1 MEEILGVTSS
11 VSGGGDENTDGEEA
25 QNTSSSSSREEKD
38 KSNWTKSLNRRF
50 HSPQRNGESH
60 ENDVGTTDGKIG
72 SAESFL
78 GVANSK
84 SPPTTEPLLRRARH
98 STSELE
104 GQQAQPT
111 ESAGVK
117 QSSSE
122 GVLGMGVKQSSSEG
136 VLGMGVK
143 QKPPLPPGARGERRG
158 LERNDKHKQ
167 PQQQQQVRG
176 EGGEEV
182 SVRPPVKITIEEV
195 ECAEQQRVEQVDS
208 GTRGYIAQMR
218 ARGHKRASSAP
229 VHYQPSLTVPH
240 APHIP
245 ESGGGEGKK
254 ERGRERRSKVSCV
267 WSQFLPT
274 SDNLSLS
281 QFVTESEAPLVV
293 PYLSPVVLRKEVET
307 LITQDGS
314 DVLGRESLVT
324 SRLGNGGGCNCL
336 GYLFV
341 LHFFPSSSH
350 LEYLPPLPALQCT
363 GTWCG
368 TSPACSCPPTSLSS
382 PSGASLVPTGNSG
395 RSAVARQVSVS
406 PLT

>member
-50 HSPQRNGESH
+50 HSPQRNGESR

-122 GVLGMGVKQSSSEG
+122 GVLGMGVKQ
-136 VLGMGVK
+136 
-143 QKPPLPPGARGERRG
+143 KPPLPPGARGERRG
-158 LERNDKHKQ
+158 LERNDKHK
-167 PQQQQQVRG
+167 QQQQVRG

-208 GTRGYIAQMR
+208 GARGYIAQMR

-229 VHYQPSLTVPH
+229 VHYQPSLTVPP
-240 APHIP
+240 APYIP

-281 QFVTESEAPLVV
+281 VC
-293 PYLSPVVLRKEVET
+293 
-307 LITQDGS
+307 DG
-314 DVLGRESLVT
+314 V
-324 SRLGNGGGCNCL
+324 
-336 GYLFV
+336 
-341 LHFFPSSSH
+341 
-350 LEYLPPLPALQCT
+350 
-363 GTWCG
+363 
-368 TSPACSCPPTSLSS
+368 
-382 PSGASLVPTGNSG
+382 
-395 RSAVARQVSVS
+395 
-406 PLT
+406 